1 MVAEPAEAGRVGLGA
16 YRMNPKAFHQQIDD
30 QQLVDAIVEAEKST
44 SGEIRVFIRRSA
56 CLDPLA
62 AAHAE
67 FDRQGMKK
75 TPLRNAVLIYLV
87 PTTRQF
93 AVAADEGIHLR
104 CGEAFWKSVAEEMAD
119 LLREGRYTEGVLA
132 GIRRAGQELGRHF
145 PKFPGDRDDLPN
157 AVIRD

>member
-1 MVAEPAEAGRVGLGA
+1 MVAEPAGVGSLGLGA
-16 YRMNPKAFHQQIDD
+16 QVMNPKAFQQQIDD
-30 QQLVDAIVEAEKST
+30 QQLVDAIVEAEKGT

-67 FDRQGMKK
+67 LDRQGMKR

-87 PTTRQF
+87 PSTRQF

-104 CGEAFWKSVAEEMAD
+104 CGEAFWKSVAEEMAN
-119 LLREGRYTEGVLA
+119 LLREGHYTEGVLA

-157 AVIRD
+157 TVIRD